1 MSEKTQFELL
11 WNKIKERAE
20 KLVNPVTYSAYIE
33 GLEPVDVINKKIVL
47 RASTEMVAGV
57 VTKNTEKLREA
68 IVSAE
73 IGLTDFALVVEGSE
87 TYSIDDATDLTDT
100 PDVALDKRFTFDSF
114 VVGSSNK
121 FVFAAAKSV
130 AEDPGAEGFNPL
142 YIYGGTGLGKTHLM
156 QAIANE
162 LAQKKP
168 SLKVIY
174 TTSEKFL
181 NEYVDSMFAKKGAGR
196 DEESRFRNK
205 YRSVDVLLIDDI
217 QFWAGKYGVQE
228 AFFHTFNELFGQ
240 HKQIVISSDCPAKE
254 LTTLEERLRTRFE
267 GGLIAD
273 IQPPDV
279 ETKVAILKRKA
290 LEKKYLVPDDV
301 LPIAEI
307 PVGEMIHCVELYP
320 GKGAQLVR
328 SAGTAAQLMA
338 KVAILKRKAL
348 EKKYIVPD
356 DVLAFLVKN
365 SDNNVRTLEGRLNTV
380 IFASKLHEEPISLK
394 LASLALQ
401 EAINVEESA
410 EATPETIIRATCAH
424 FNVTKQELL
433 GKNKRQELVRA
444 RQICTYLMCDMLALP
459 LVSVGKEMGGRD
471 HATVIY
477 SRDKVIELMRV
488 SDSIAKDVSDIKS
501 AVLKQ

>member
-1 MSEKTQFELL
+1 MAEKTQFELL
-11 WNKIKERAE
+11 WNKIKGRAE

-47 RASTEMVAGV
+47 RASTDMVAGV
-57 VTKNTEKLREA
+57 AMKNAEKLREA

-73 IGLTDFALVVEGSE
+73 IGLADFAIVVEGSE
-87 TYSIDDATDLTDT
+87 IYTLDEISEYSDT
-100 PDVALDKRFTFDSF
+100 PDVVLDKRFTFDSF
-114 VVGSSNK
+114 VVGNSNK
-121 FVFAAAKSV
+121 FVYAAAKSV
-130 AEDPGAEGFNPL
+130 AENPGGEGFNPL

-168 SLKVIY
+168 SHKVIY

-181 NEYVDSMFAKKGAGR
+181 NEYVDSMYAKKGAGR

-240 HKQIVISSDCPAKE
+240 HKQIVISSDCPAKD

-273 IQPPDV
+273 IQPPDS
-279 ETKVAILKRKA
+279 ET
-290 LEKKYLVPDDV
+290 
-301 LPIAEI
+301 
-307 PVGEMIHCVELYP
+307 
-320 GKGAQLVR
+320 
-328 SAGTAAQLMA
+328 

-394 LASLALQ
+394 LAATALQ

-410 EATPETIIRATCAH
+410 EVTPEAIIRATCTH
-424 FNVTKQELL
+424 FNVTKQALL
-433 GKNKRQELVRA
+433 GKNKKQELVRA

-459 LVSVGKEMGGRD
+459 LVAIGKEMGGKD

-477 SRDKVIELMRV
+477 SRDKVAELMRV
-488 SDSIAKDVSDIKS
+488 SDGILKDVNDIKS